1 MLFLSVSYGYC
12 MLSNYKNYGKNQ
24 HFDDS
29 YLILVVGNIASISN
43 GSFRI
48 IFGIIFDL
56 IGF

>member
-1 MLFLSVSYGYC
+1 
-12 MLSNYKNYGKNQ
+12 MLSNYKNYGKIQ

-48 IFGIIFDL
+48 IFGIVFDL